1 MTASGSL
8 GADYFEG
15 IFASDE
21 DPWNLASSEYERR
34 KFDRTI
40 AALAGQH
47 YRHTLEVGCAHG
59 VLTQRLLPLCD
70 RLLAIDISKTAL
82 RLAHRRLGE
91 HTGLELAQMAFPR
104 EAPQGRFDLC
114 VLSEV
119 AYYWDRDDLAAAAAW
134 LGRHVDTGGRV
145 LLVHYT
151 GETDYP
157 MTADEAVNDLMQ
169 ATGTTFRPC
178 REERHDHYRLDLWE
192 RR

>member
-1 MTASGSL
+1 MSASGSL

-40 AALAGQH
+40 SALGERRYGNA
-47 YRHTLEVGCAHG
+47 LEVGCAHG
-59 VLTQRLLPLCD
+59 VLTKCLLPLCD

-82 RLAHRRLGE
+82 RLARRRLGE
-91 HTGLELAQMAFPR
+91 QTGLELAQMAFPR
-104 EAPQGRFDLC
+104 DAPQGHFDLC

-119 AYYWDRDDLAAAAAW
+119 AYYWDRDDLVASAAW
-134 LGRHVDTGGRV
+134 LGQYVDTGGRV

-157 MTADEAVNDLMQ
+157 MSADEAVDVLMR
-169 ATGTTFRPC
+169 ATGTAFHPC
-178 REERHDHYRLDLWE
+178 REERHDRYRLDLWE

>member
-1 MTASGSL
+1 MSVSGSL

-21 DPWNLASSEYERR
+21 DPWDLASSEYERR
-34 KFDRTI
+34 KFERTI
-40 AALAGQH
+40 SALAGRRYCH
-47 YRHTLEVGCAHG
+47 ALEVGCAHG

-82 RLAHRRLGE
+82 RLARRRLGE
-91 HTGLELAQMAFPR
+91 HAGLELAQMAFPR

-119 AYYWDRDDLAAAAAW
+119 AYYWDRDDIATAAAW
-134 LGRHVDTGGRV
+134 LGQHVHSGGCV

-157 MTADEAVNDLMQ
+157 MTADEALEMLKQ
-169 ATGTTFRPC
+169 ATRTTFHPR

>member
-1 MTASGSL
+1 MSVSGSL

-40 AALAGQH
+40 SALRGRR
-47 YRHTLEVGCAHG
+47 YRNAIEVGCAHG

-82 RLAHRRLGE
+82 RLARRRLGDQ
-91 HTGLELAQMAFPR
+91 TGLDLARMAFPR

-119 AYYWDRDDLAAAAAW
+119 AYYWDRYDLVAAAAW
-134 LGRHVDTGGRV
+134 LREHLDKGGQV

-151 GETDYP
+151 GKTDYP
-157 MTADEAVNDLMQ
+157 MRADEAVGVLQ
-169 ATGTTFRPC
+169 QTTETAFRQSC
-178 REERHDHYRLDLWE
+178 QERHDCYRLDLWA
-192 RR
+192 RQ